1 MMIQNIKSKECKVE
15 KKKNLDHV
23 TEDLKQIYQQK
34 RNYCLD
40 TGKEETSTIKIK
52 YSEFRRA
59 SKKFCSLLMQT
70 NANVKNTP
78 TQKEV
83 ENFWKEIV
91 RKSPT

>member
-1 MMIQNIKSKECKVE
+1 MVQNIKSKERKIE
-15 KKKNLDHV
+15 KKENMDQV

-34 RNYCLD
+34 RNDCLD
-40 TGKEETSTIKIK
+40 TGKEDTSTIKII

-59 SKKFCSLLMQT
+59 CKKFCSLLRQT
-70 NANVKNTP
+70 NANVKYTP

-91 RKSPT
+91 GKSPT